1 MNRWMRGWVDRDNEY
16 IRVSCRSWVVGAW
29 IFTVQLFHLFH
40 LFANFHDKM
49 LGKNKLII
57 VLKGVLCLGNA
68 ECCLSF
74 TSSPWGLFRA
84 QKHIKGFK
92 SCS

>member
-49 LGKNKLII
+49 LGGKKKSLLFYSGLRAVRSRVLIN
-57 VLKGVLCLGNA
+57 VYLWL
-68 ECCLSF
+68 
-74 TSSPWGLFRA
+74 T
-84 QKHIKGFK
+84 
-92 SCS
+92 